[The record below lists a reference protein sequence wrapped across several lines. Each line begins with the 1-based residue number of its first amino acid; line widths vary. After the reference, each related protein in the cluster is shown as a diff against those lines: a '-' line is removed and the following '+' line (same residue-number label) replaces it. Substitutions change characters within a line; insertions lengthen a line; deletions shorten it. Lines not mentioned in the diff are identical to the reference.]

1 MHVHRCVCAIEQTS
15 ATPRGRVM
23 WVPRAR
29 MHRRT
34 VRADPFLCLLLK
46 YQAYPWMILSKIIPL
61 VVTSRKITN
70 AMANVVDRIINN
82 DLVNLKVF

>member
-1 MHVHRCVCAIEQTS
+1 
-15 ATPRGRVM
+15 
-23 WVPRAR
+23 
-29 MHRRT
+29 
-34 VRADPFLCLLLK
+34 
-46 YQAYPWMILSKIIPL
+46 MILSNIIPL

>member
-1 MHVHRCVCAIEQTS
+1 MHVHRFVRAIGQTS
-15 ATPRGRVM
+15 ATPRG
-23 WVPRAR
+23 WVRWIQCAK

-34 VRADPFLCLLLK
+34 VRVDPFLCLVLK
-46 YQAYPWMILSKIIPL
+46 HQAHPWMILSRIIPL
-61 VVTSRKITN
+61 LVTSRKITN